1 MHPMTGSITVPRVP
15 LRLIVV
21 AAAHVGLFYL
31 VTDALRFELKR
42 DVDRHTDVT
51 FVDKKDPRPVVE
63 ELNPEPRRET
73 ITVDPPAPPVPIDF
87 EERVDLESDTLTL
100 HIRRV
105 DEHFEA
111 PPVRFVPVG
120 AHPDHP
126 LTRAEYPAASI
137 RLEEE
142 GVVELS
148 IYVSRNGRIGEVRV
162 ARSSGYPRL
171 DRAAMEEARRRWRL
185 QPAMRGDEAIDAW
198 GSFRVVFRLDGR

>member
-73 ITVDPPAPPVPIDF
+73 IT
-87 EERVDLESDTLTL
+87 
-100 HIRRV
+100 
-105 DEHFEA
+105 
-111 PPVRFVPVG
+111 
-120 AHPDHP
+120 
-126 LTRAEYPAASI
+126 
-137 RLEEE
+137 
-142 GVVELS
+142 
-148 IYVSRNGRIGEVRV
+148 
-162 ARSSGYPRL
+162 
-171 DRAAMEEARRRWRL
+171 
-185 QPAMRGDEAIDAW
+185 
-198 GSFRVVFRLDGR
+198 